1 MLHNCTY
8 CDYKTTVKPNL
19 TRHVKNKHEKN
30 INVTYSTAVPNTMY
44 VGDNGPRAPTTIH
57 AQPTQFGSGNIRT
70 NEPTMHCESGPAEIY
85 QPNTVP
91 IEDYNKVTE
100 YAHGWKNAYDN
111 LNNQT
116 GSGISAEEVHNC
128 AVEAIRKWDIAFQK
142 ENEKNKR
149 LQEELHYEKL
159 AKEALPIHMNEKIL
173 NIISIL
179 RGVKKGDNMGRYPDE
194 MIHCICEALF
204 NIRSHFDKIVKGY
217 NHYRLKHVLLPI
229 KNSIDRLANPKYS
242 LKKKR
247 AILSKPQVGEGVF
260 TALASFVIPALISM
274 ITKK

>member
-1 MLHNCTY
+1 MYKCKY
-8 CDYKTTVKPNL
+8 CNVQSEYKYNID
-19 TRHVKNKHEKN
+19 RHEKSKHGN
-30 INVTYSTAVPNTMY
+30 NNDVTYSTAVPNTMY

-57 AQPTQFGSGNIRT
+57 ARPTQFGSGNIRT

-85 QPNTVP
+85 QSNTVP

-111 LNNQT
+111 LNNQR
-116 GSGISAEEVHNC
+116 GSGISVEEVHNR
-128 AVEAIRKWDIAFQK
+128 AVEAIRNWDIAFQK

-173 NIISIL
+173 NKISIL

-242 LKKKR
+242 IKKKR

>member
-1 MLHNCTY
+1 MHGN
-8 CDYKTTVKPNL
+8 
-19 TRHVKNKHEKN
+19 
-30 INVTYSTAVPNTMY
+30 NT
-44 VGDNGPRAPTTIH
+44 APTTLYVGEDGGRPPNVQHGIDI
-57 AQPTQFGSGNIRT
+57 QR
-70 NEPTMHCESGPAEIY
+70 NEPTSHYKSGPAELY

-116 GSGISAEEVHNC
+116 GSGISVEEVHNC
-128 AVEAIRKWDIAFQK
+128 AVEAIRNWDIAFQK

-173 NIISIL
+173 NKISIL
-179 RGVKKGDNMGRYPDE
+179 RGVKQGDNMGRYPDE

-204 NIRSHFDKIVKGY
+204 NIRLHFDKIVKGY

>member
-8 CDYKTTVKPNL
+8 CEYKTTVKPNL
-19 TRHVKNKHEKN
+19 TRHVNNKHEKN

-44 VGDNGPRAPTTIH
+44 VGKDGPPTNIH
-57 AQPTQFGSGNIRT
+57 TRPTQFGGGNIRT

-116 GSGISAEEVHNC
+116 GSGISVEEVHNC

-173 NIISIL
+173 NKISIL

-204 NIRSHFDKIVKGY
+204 NIRLHFDKIVKGY

-229 KNSIDRLANPKYS
+229 KNSIERLANPKYS

>member
-8 CDYKTTVKPNL
+8 CEYKTTVKPNL

-30 INVTYSTAVPNTMY
+30 INVSYSTTVPNAMY
-44 VGDNGPRAPTTIH
+44 VGKDGSRAPTTIH

-85 QPNTVP
+85 QSNTVP

-159 AKEALPIHMNEKIL
+159 AKEALPLHINEKIL
-173 NIISIL
+173 NIFSIL

-194 MIHCICEALF
+194 MIHCICQAMH
-204 NIRSHFDKIVKGY
+204 NICWNPNRIAKGFMQCKM
-217 NHYRLKHVLLPI
+217 KHEL
-229 KNSIDRLANPKYS
+229 
-242 LKKKR
+242 
-247 AILSKPQVGEGVF
+247 
-260 TALASFVIPALISM
+260 
-274 ITKK
+274 

>member
-1 MLHNCTY
+1 MFKCNQCTFQG
-8 CDYKTTVKPNL
+8 DYKQNL
-19 TRHVKNKHEKN
+19 KRHEKN
-30 INVTYSTAVPNTMY
+30 MHGNNNDVTYSTAVPNTMY
-44 VGDNGPRAPTTIH
+44 VGKDGPRAPTTIH

-70 NEPTMHCESGPAEIY
+70 NDPTMHCESGPAEIY
-85 QPNTVP
+85 QSNTVP

-173 NIISIL
+173 KFTS
-179 RGVKKGDNMGRYPDE
+179 M
-194 MIHCICEALF
+194 
-204 NIRSHFDKIVKGY
+204 
-217 NHYRLKHVLLPI
+217 
-229 KNSIDRLANPKYS
+229 
-242 LKKKR
+242 
-247 AILSKPQVGEGVF
+247 SKPG
-260 TALASFVIPALISM
+260 
-274 ITKK
+274 